1 MTPKNLLRNQT
12 FTHVLIMALAA
23 TAAYLIALTT
33 TFINPTIATLIAI
46 ISVKQTLHETLQE
59 TTYQMG
65 GTILGVGLSLIISE
79 YTGFQWWTIP
89 LFIAVSF
96 TIATVLKIGIRG
108 GTIIS
113 ITTIFITAP
122 FIDETITSQQRMFGV
137 GLGILTAA
145 AAALIPI
152 KEQPQITLTRNIA
165 DTRSNLHTLLNSI
178 AAKLTTGDIDKQ
190 TLTQWIIEAETE
202 RNKIREYN
210 QTFTQLEKTKHWSPT
225 LTNKTLTQLKEQL
238 SYTTRKAL
246 ATKNITHILE
256 DITNL
261 KNPPRKAIMKI
272 GKIIQQTTSNSI
284 DTGAIDTISKETL
297 EDISDTQAIILTST
311 LYSEAQKLKKNKKK
325 PEL

>member
-12 FTHVLIMALAA
+12 FTHVLVMILAA
-23 TAAYLIALTT
+23 TTAYLVASTT

-65 GTILGVGLSLIISE
+65 GTILGVGLSIIISE
-79 YTGFQWWTIP
+79 YVGFQWWTIP
-89 LFIAVSF
+89 LFITVSF

-137 GLGILTAA
+137 ALGIITAA
-145 AAALIPI
+145 LAALIPI
-152 KEQPQITLTRNIA
+152 KEQPHITLASNIA
-165 DTRSNLHTLLNSI
+165 DTRSNLHTLLNQI
-178 AAKLTTGDIDKQ
+178 AAKLTTGEIDKQ
-190 TLTQWIIEAETE
+190 SLAVWIIEAETE
-202 RNKIREYN
+202 RNRIREYN

-225 LTNKTLTQLKEQL
+225 LNNKALTELKEQL
-238 SYTTRKAL
+238 SYTTQKAL
-246 ATKNITHILE
+246 ATKNITHILKE
-256 DITNL
+256 ITSL

-272 GKIIQQTTSNSI
+272 GKIIQQSTSPNF
-284 DTGAIDTISKETL
+284 DTGAIETINKDNL
-297 EDISDTQAIILTST
+297 EDIVDTQAIILTST
-311 LYSEAQKLKKNKKK
+311 LYSETEKLKRNKKK
-325 PEL
+325 Q

>member
-12 FTHVLIMALAA
+12 FTHVLVMILAA
-23 TAAYLIALTT
+23 TTAYLVASTT

-65 GTILGVGLSLIISE
+65 GTILGVGLSIIISE
-79 YTGFQWWTIP
+79 YVGFQWWTIP
-89 LFIAVSF
+89 LFITVSF

-137 GLGILTAA
+137 ALGIITAA
-145 AAALIPI
+145 LAALIPI
-152 KEQPQITLTRNIA
+152 KEQPHITLASNIA
-165 DTRSNLHTLLNSI
+165 DTRSNLHTLLNQI
-178 AAKLTTGDIDKQ
+178 AAKLTTGEIDKQ
-190 TLTQWIIEAETE
+190 SLAVWIIEAETE
-202 RNKIREYN
+202 RNRIREYN

-225 LTNKTLTQLKEQL
+225 LNNKALTELKEQL
-238 SYTTRKAL
+238 SYTTQKAL
-246 ATKNITHILE
+246 STKNITHILKE
-256 DITNL
+256 ITSL

-272 GKIIQQTTSNSI
+272 GKIIQQSTSPNF
-284 DTGAIDTISKETL
+284 DTGAIETINKDNL
-297 EDISDTQAIILTST
+297 EDIVDTQAIILTST
-311 LYSEAQKLKKNKKK
+311 LYSETEKLKRNKKK
-325 PEL
+325 Q